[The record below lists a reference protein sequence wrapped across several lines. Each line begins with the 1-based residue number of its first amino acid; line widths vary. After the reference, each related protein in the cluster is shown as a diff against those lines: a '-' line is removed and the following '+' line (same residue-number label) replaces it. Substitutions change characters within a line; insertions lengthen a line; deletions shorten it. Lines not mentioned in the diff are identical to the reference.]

1 MTNIFFVKE
10 RCPISLSLAGY
21 LLNSQQICR
30 EIVDD
35 RQFII
40 PATDEKSL
48 CFGAVNVID
57 ILKNTC
63 ATRVFVQGTSK
74 NINAVSLATYLLRL
88 DLFIIADKGSWKTL
102 ERDTLAGFGSL
113 ITSSQSVDNFEASV
127 SSVSGSMPTKASE
140 KVLVCTKYPPPPN
153 WFINHSYFTLEDLN
167 EYHHDNYFLPNYVSD
182 FRQAESTEQID
193 AVQIRDFFVR
203 EESSSWVK
211 FKTII

>member
-10 RCPISLSLAGY
+10 RCPTSLSLAGY

-30 EIVDD
+30 EILDD

-57 ILKNTC
+57 ILKNNC

-74 NINAVSLATYLLRL
+74 NIKTVCLSTYLLGL
-88 DLFIIADKGSWKTL
+88 DLFILVDEGSRERL
-102 ERDTLAGFGSL
+102 GRDTLAGFGSL

-127 SSVSGSMPTKASE
+127 SFVRRNMPKTASDE
-140 KVLVCTKYPPPPN
+140 ILVCEKYPPPPN
-153 WFINHSYFTLEDLN
+153 WFVSHTYFTIEN
-167 EYHHDNYFLPNYVSD
+167 IYEYNRDNYFLPNFVSD
-182 FRQAESTEQID
+182 CRQADSIERVD
-193 AVQIRDFFVR
+193 AVQIRDFFDR
-203 EESSSWVK
+203 EASSSWVK
-211 FKTII
+211 FKTIF